1 MRTLEKVLRYK
12 DLRIHWKIF
21 FTSLKISIISCI
33 KGYHSAIISIP
44 SVNKGIVKKY
54 SRDEINRYV
63 NMFFVIRR
71 RLGICDTCLSHSILL
86 CHMLRLAGLEAKINF
101 GAKKLEEKTKQNPIE
116 IFVRAIE
123 NAALREEI
131 TSYQMGGV
139 MVR

>member
-101 GAKKLEEKTKQNPIE
+101 GAKKLEEKTNPEGFNLIGHAW
-116 IFVRAIE
+116 VTVDD
-123 NAALREEI
+123 EELCVPYERI
-131 TSYQMGGV
+131 MQYP
-139 MVR
+139 